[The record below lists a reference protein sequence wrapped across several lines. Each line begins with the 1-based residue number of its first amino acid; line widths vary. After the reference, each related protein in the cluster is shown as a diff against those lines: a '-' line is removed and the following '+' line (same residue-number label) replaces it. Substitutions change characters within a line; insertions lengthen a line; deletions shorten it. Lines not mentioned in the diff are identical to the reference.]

1 MDLLQSLILGAVQGI
16 TEFFPV
22 SSTAHLVLI
31 PWLFSWK
38 DQGLPF
44 NVALHVGS
52 LAAILFYFRHDWIKI
67 ISEFIRGLFKG
78 SFEGLPEGK
87 LGMYLIIATVPG
99 AVSGLVFED
108 MAAGLLRHPIYIASS
123 LALFGVFLYLA
134 DRYSTCTKTVKDMN
148 LTDCI
153 IVGVS
158 QALAIIPGVS
168 RSGVTITGAMLMNY
182 KRDEAARFSFL
193 MAAPLITGAGVFEA
207 RRLEA
212 DYVMSVPFI
221 AGVLASAVFAFLAIK
236 YLLRLVRHRSYI
248 AFVIY
253 RMVIAAVIFAIYL

>member
-38 DQGLPF
+38 DEGLPF

-52 LAAILFYFRHDWIKI
+52 LAAILFYFRQDWVKI
-67 ISEFIRGLFKG
+67 ISEFILGLFKG
-78 SFEGLPEGK
+78 SFEDLPDGK
-87 LGMYLIIATVPG
+87 LGLYLIIATVPG
-99 AVSGLVFED
+99 ALFGLVFED
-108 MAAGLLRHPIYIASS
+108 AAAGLLRHPLSIASS
-123 LALFGVFLYLA
+123 LALFGVLLYLA
-134 DRYSTCTKTVKDMN
+134 DRFSKRTKSVRDMS

-153 IVGVS
+153 IVGLS

-168 RSGVTITGAMLMNY
+168 RSGVTITGAMLLNY

-193 MAAPLITGAGVFEA
+193 MAAPLIAGAGVFEA

-212 DYVMSVPFI
+212 DVVMSAPFI

-236 YLLRLVRHRSYI
+236 YLLRFVRYRSYT

-253 RMVIAAVIFAIYL
+253 RLVIAAVIFALYL